1 MQQASTIADKIV
13 ETLYSNKVTSEN
25 KRIHTPALHSKLG
38 CLLFS
43 KGSSNSGTTLY
54 EGDGGGG
61 GGKSFFSPFWS
72 QKNVKKPL

>member
-13 ETLYSNKVTSEN
+13 QTLYSNRVTSEN

-38 CLLFS
+38 CFLFS

-54 EGDGGGG
+54 EGDGGA

-72 QKNVKKPL
+72 QKNIKKPL

>member
-13 ETLYSNKVTSEN
+13 ETLYSNRVTSEN
-25 KRIHTPALHSKLG
+25 KRIHNPALHSKLG

-43 KGSSNSGTTLY
+43 KGSSNSGTILY

-61 GGKSFFSPFWS
+61 KSFFFPFWS